1 MTGSVCLWALLKSGN
16 KGFACSFFQQWVTCC
31 FSTVIMSQ
39 TSGLQSPVWFA
50 VCTVAGLKLLA
61 ALRFME
67 KSMETAVYL
76 FLCRVSIYIGLWVG
90 GAWEMKTASMD
101 WTTESKEQGVGPL
114 KKLPDQT
121 SARQVCLRWLSW
133 SPGWPWA
140 CYCWGWPLVPHP
152 PSLPPKC

>member
-1 MTGSVCLWALLKSGN
+1 MSVSSAEVWKQRLCLFFFSAVGYMLFLHSHHVTDLRLAESCVICRLYSGRTEALS
-16 KGFACSFFQQWVTCC
+16 CSEFHGEIHGDC
-31 FSTVIMSQ
+31 I
-39 TSGLQSPVWFA
+39 
-50 VCTVAGLKLLA
+50 
-61 ALRFME
+61 
-67 KSMETAVYL
+67 YL